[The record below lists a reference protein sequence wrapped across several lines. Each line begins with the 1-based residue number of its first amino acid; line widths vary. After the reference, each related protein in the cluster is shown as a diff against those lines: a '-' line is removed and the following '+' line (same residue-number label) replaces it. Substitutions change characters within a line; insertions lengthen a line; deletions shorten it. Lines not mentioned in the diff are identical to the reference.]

1 MADGANRV
9 ATARKLGGPAGPAP
23 AAGCGL
29 DSARPALALPLVF
42 VLNGSVG
49 LEIRSAD
56 VSQGELLRLKRF
68 GGGGCFMGVVIL
80 RASRE
85 QRMKLLPLRPW
96 SDAIDAWKA
105 L

>member
-9 ATARKLGGPAGPAP
+9 ATARKLGGTAGPAL

-29 DSARPALALPLVF
+29 DPAGPALALPLVF
-42 VLNGSVG
+42 VLNRSVG
-49 LEIRSAD
+49 VESRPAD
-56 VSQGELLRLKRF
+56 ASPGGLLRLKLF

-80 RASRE
+80 RASGE
-85 QRMKLLPLRPW
+85 QRMQLLPLRPW
-96 SDAIDAWKA
+96 PDAIDAWKA